1 MAKRKGYVDRL
12 LRENMA
18 MIVAAYRKATGLA
31 IATISSKFYGHPSA
45 LQTYLSGKSS
55 ITASKY
61 DELLTKIRADWPK
74 DGDWPLGPA
83 VIIRGPHER
92 G

>member
-1 MAKRKGYVDRL
+1 MAKKKGYVDSL

-31 IATISSKFYGHPSA
+31 IATVSSKFYGHPSA
-45 LQTYLSGKSS
+45 LKRYLEGKSS

-61 DELLTKIRADWPK
+61 DELLTGLRDNWPE

-83 VIIRGPHER
+83 VIIKGPHER